1 VNSTLRFAALLSAGG
16 GFLDSYAWVAHGHVF
31 TNAQTGNIILFG
43 VFAAQEEWRQAL
55 RYVPPMLAFFPG
67 VFTAQWLH
75 KQRFANDQVWA
86 TAVSLC
92 VEVALLTVVGILSP
106 TLPDTVAVFAIAF
119 AAAMQSSG
127 FQRVGKWS
135 YTSVVT
141 TANLR
146 SLAETLFAIKFLPH
160 NPEASDQARA
170 LAAICAFFVCSA
182 IVGATLTVFFGK
194 SAIVFPIIFLS
205 LAALSF
211 VREEHVRAKTGP
223 PSSHGSIRR

>member
-16 GFLDSYAWVAHGHVF
+16 GFLDSYAGVAHGHVF

-43 VFAAQEEWRQAL
+43 VFAAQGEWRQAL

-75 KQRFANDQVWA
+75 KRRFADDQVRA

-92 VEVALLTVVGILSP
+92 VEVVILTVVGVLSP

-119 AAAMQSSG
+119 AATMQSSG
-127 FQRVGKWS
+127 FQRVRKWS

-146 SLAETLFAIKFLPH
+146 SLGETLFAIMFLPH
-160 NPEASDQARA
+160 NPEASDQARTM
-170 LAAICAFFVCSA
+170 AAICAFFVCSA
-182 IVGATLTVFFGK
+182 IAGATLTVIFGK
-194 SAIVFPIIFLS
+194 SAIVFPIILLS

-211 VREEHVRAKTGP
+211 VWQEHGRAKSGP
-223 PSSHGSIRR
+223 S